1 MYVFICLDWTAW
13 NADLLDNRKKKN
25 YFDCILTFQIINIK
39 LEFCAI
45 LLYLRDREV
54 SKFFMLELI
63 T

>member
-25 YFDCILTFQIINIK
+25 YFECILTIQIINIK

-45 LLYLRDREV
+45 FLYLRDREV
-54 SKFFMLELI
+54 SKFFMFELI